1 MPSDSATPIAVT
13 NSLSAPR
20 TYQLLIEVTLQVR
33 VEVGRLGVFD
43 FPAGTYVYTGS
54 ARKNFE
60 ARVSRH
66 LLPDKKRR
74 WHIDYLLAAPGVVL
88 REVLRYSSPEC
99 AINRQLVGEIVV
111 PGFGASDCRAAC
123 VSHLKKLA

>member
-1 MPSDSATPIAVT
+1 MT

-74 WHIDYLLAAPGVVL
+74 WHIDYLLAAPGVYV
-88 REVLRYSSPEC
+88 REVRRFVAAEC
-99 AINRQLVGEIVV
+99 QVNASLVGELVV
-111 PGFGASDCRAAC
+111 KGFGSSDCRAGC
-123 VSHLKKLA
+123 GSHLKRLL